1 MPGGMTTQIEQQLHP
16 ASESIE
22 VEAIDSDVVR
32 PFPQRRPLPP
42 EPATGAS
49 PAGSPKLWEYKAAL
63 GGSGSAD
70 AETALNVLG
79 AEGWELVSVVPP
91 HGGAGQTV
99 LYMKREQRS

>member
-1 MPGGMTTQIEQQLHP
+1 MPGGMTTQIEHQLHP
-16 ASESIE
+16 ASESVE

-42 EPATGAS
+42 EPDVTPS
-49 PAGSPKLWEYKAAL
+49 GSPKLWEYKAAL

-70 AETALNVLG
+70 AELALNALG

-99 LYMKREQRS
+99 LYMKREKRS